1 MLIADINR
9 LLSVNIYI
17 YSQLPTGRTRKGP
30 GKRVRLIEM
39 SELSEIQNIMQIN

>member
-30 GKRVRLIEM
+30 GNV
-39 SELSEIQNIMQIN
+39 SDLSKCLNYQRFRISWK